1 MDSSESYFLAPDEV
15 KRARYM
21 RDAVR
26 IVIVEDRDIDAVLV
40 EREIKKTL
48 PASICRRVMDEPS
61 YLALLEEF
69 KPDVVVTDYYLP
81 QFTGLRALH
90 IANEQVNF
98 LPVIIIT
105 TAQNEDIAVECMKA
119 GATDYVIKE
128 HIKRLGQAVMHA
140 LEKKRLHSERLQIEM
155 ALRTSES
162 RFRGLYEHAN
172 IGIIRTT
179 RDGQIHMANPA
190 AVRMFGYPDSDSFAH
205 SFRGKSRWEA
215 NEQYPKALEQLV
227 DEISV
232 VTIECEL
239 ECRDGRTIFV
249 QEIIWPVLNDDS
261 EIEYYDSTLID
272 ITEQKWAEEAQA
284 QLESQL
290 RQAQK
295 MESIGL
301 LAGSIAHDFNN
312 LLTVITGYCNLI
324 QEQLD
329 PDSPTYDDLLQ
340 IQEASDK
347 AATLT
352 RQLLAFS
359 RKQVLAPTTINL
371 NDLVRTMHQMF
382 ERLIAEDIEFC
393 MDLQPDL
400 PPIMAD
406 RNQVEQVIMNLVVN
420 ARDAMPNGGQLMI
433 CTQAVDL
440 DASYAQAHIDG
451 LEGHCVLLSISDTGV
466 GIPKENQSRI
476 FEPFFTTKEMGK
488 GTGLG
493 LSMVYGIVKQSGG
506 HISLESELGVG
517 TTFRIYFPASE
528 VQQQIQA
535 PQPQV
540 SGLRRGGETILLVED
555 DEMIRQLVEMVL
567 QEEGYKVVTCSRGDE
582 ALEQAKALDG
592 PIHLLLTDVV
602 VPKIRGHVLAAQILA
617 FQPNMRIL
625 YMSGYSDDVV
635 MQYPT
640 SEVHFAFLPKPF
652 APQDLVHKVREVLDS

>member
-1 MDSSESYFLAPDEV
+1 MDTSESYFLAPDEV
-15 KRARYM
+15 KRARYKH
-21 RDAVR
+21 DAVR

-140 LEKKRLHSERLQIEM
+140 LEKKRLHSERLQIEL

-179 RDGQIHMANPA
+179 PEGHIHMANSA
-190 AVRMFGYPDSDSFAH
+190 AARMFGYADSNAFVH
-205 SFRGKSRWEA
+205 SFKGKSRWQT
-215 NEQYPKALEQLV
+215 NEQYSKALVQLV

-232 VTIECEL
+232 VTLECEH
-239 ECRDGRTIFV
+239 ECQDGRTIFV
-249 QEIIWPVLNDDS
+249 QEIIWPVLNDES

-329 PDSPTYDDLLQ
+329 PNSATYEDLLQ

-359 RKQVLAPTTINL
+359 RKQVLAPTAINL

-382 ERLIAEDIEFC
+382 ERLIAEDIEFRTI
-393 MDLQPDL
+393 LQPDL
-400 PPIMAD
+400 PAIMAD
-406 RNQVEQVIMNLVVN
+406 QNQIEQVIMNLVVN
-420 ARDAMPNGGQLMI
+420 ARDAMPAGGQLTI
-433 CTQAVDL
+433 RTEAVDL
-440 DASYAQAHIDG
+440 DESYAQTHIDG
-451 LEGHCVLLSISDTGV
+451 LEGHCVLLSITDTGV
-466 GIPKENQSRI
+466 GIPKEYQSRI

-506 HISLESELGVG
+506 HITLSSEPNVG
-517 TTFRIYFPASE
+517 TTFRIYFPARE
-528 VQQQIQA
+528 MPQQIQVHQSQM
-535 PQPQV
+535 P
-540 SGLRRGGETILLVED
+540 STHKGGETILLVED

-567 QEEGYKVVTCSRGDE
+567 QEEGYEVLSCSRGDE
-582 ALEQAKALDG
+582 ALERAKALDG

-602 VPKIRGHVLAAQILA
+602 VPKIRGHVLASQIMAL
-617 FQPNMRIL
+617 QPDLRIL

-635 MQYPT
+635 MQYPIAD
-640 SEVHFAFLPKPF
+640 VHFDFLPKPF
-652 APQDLVHKVREVLDS
+652 APQDLLLKVREVLDS

>member
-21 RDAVR
+21 HDAVR

-48 PASICRRVMDEPS
+48 PASICRRVMDEAS

-69 KPDVVVTDYYLP
+69 RPDVVVTDYYLP

-90 IANEQVNF
+90 IANDQASF

-140 LEKKRLHSERLQIEM
+140 LEKKRLHSERLQIEL

-172 IGIIRTT
+172 IGIIRST
-179 RDGQIHMANPA
+179 RDGQIQMANPA
-190 AVRMFGYPDSDSFAH
+190 AVRMFGYDDSDAFARSFEG
-205 SFRGKSRWEA
+205 SSRWDA

-232 VTIECEL
+232 VTLECEL
-239 ECRDGRTIFV
+239 PCQDGRTIFV
-249 QEIIWPVLNDDS
+249 QEIIWPVLNSDFQ
-261 EIEYYDSTLID
+261 IEYYDSTLID

-329 PDSPTYDDLLQ
+329 PDSDTFDDMLQ

-359 RKQVLAPTTINL
+359 RKQVLAPTVINL
-371 NDLVRTMHQMF
+371 NELVRTMYQMF
-382 ERLIAEDIEFC
+382 ERLIAEDIEFRTV
-393 MDLQPDL
+393 LQHDL
-400 PPIMAD
+400 PAIMAD
-406 RNQVEQVIMNLVVN
+406 QNQIEQVIMNLVVN
-420 ARDAMPNGGQLMI
+420 ARDAMPSGGQLVI
-433 CTQAVDL
+433 RTESVYL
-440 DASYAQAHIDG
+440 DPSYAQTHIDG

-466 GIPKENQSRI
+466 GIAKENQTRI

-506 HISLESELGVG
+506 HITLSSEEGIG
-517 TTFRIYFPASE
+517 TTFRIYFPARE
-528 VQQQIQA
+528 MPQQVQIH
-535 PQPQV
+535 QPQIPL
-540 SGLRRGGETILLVED
+540 SARGGETILLVED
-555 DEMIRQLVEMVL
+555 DEMIRQLVELVL
-567 QEEGYKVVTCSRGDE
+567 QEEGYQVVSCSRGDE
-582 ALEQAKALDG
+582 ALERAKELG
-592 PIHLLLTDVV
+592 GEIQLLLTDVV
-602 VPKIRGHVLAAQILA
+602 VPKIRGHVLAAQIIA
-617 FQPNMRIL
+617 IQPDLRIL

-640 SEVHFAFLPKPF
+640 PDTHFAFLPKPF
-652 APQDLVHKVREVLDS
+652 SPQDLLLKVREVLDT